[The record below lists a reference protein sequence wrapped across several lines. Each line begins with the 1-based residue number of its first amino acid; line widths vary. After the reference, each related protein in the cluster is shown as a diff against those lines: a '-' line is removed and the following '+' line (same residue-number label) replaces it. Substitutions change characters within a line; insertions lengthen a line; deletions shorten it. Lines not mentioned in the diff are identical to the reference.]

1 MRPAFVMLL
10 LALLAAAGCKHYV
23 PVNLPLEAE
32 QTAAGEPPT
41 YRDDLGREIGG
52 ADADGP
58 EYRITMLDGTQFVMK
73 SPRIVGDSVVGYYR
87 PTEDEPWAA
96 ASIYLFD
103 MRVAEKETVDW
114 LSTMSLLVAP
124 ITLALL
130 LTL

>member
-1 MRPAFVMLL
+1 MLRAAAL
-10 LALLAAAGCKHYV
+10 LVLPMLALTGCKHYV
-23 PVNLPLEAE
+23 PVNLPLVLDEA
-32 QTAAGEPPT
+32 AAADSAAM
-41 YRDDLGREIGG
+41 RDDLGREIGG
-52 ADADGP
+52 AEAEGP
-58 EYRITMLDGTQFVMK
+58 EYRITMLDGTQFTMK

-87 PTEDEPWAA
+87 PTKDEPWAG

-114 LSTMSLLVAP
+114 LATMSLLVTP